1 MIVKRDLT
9 KPRIQIDVKCK
20 EENQDVDGYQEQE
33 KDILISL
40 NIDEIENIF
49 TIEEEKYFENSLA
62 VFNENWRAIPFGEE
76 IMSHYMKFCD
86 TRHTLSPKFFLLINS
101 QLR

>member
-9 KPRIQIDVKCK
+9 KPRIQIDVKCR
-20 EENQDVDGYQEQE
+20 EENPEDDGHEQE
-33 KDILISL
+33 KEILISL

-49 TIEEEKYFENSLA
+49 TMEEEKYFENSLA
-62 VFNENWRAIPFGEE
+62 VFNEKWRAIPFGEE
-76 IMSHYMKFCD
+76 MMSHFMKFCE
-86 TRHTLSPKFFLLINS
+86 TRHTLSPKFFMLINS

>member
-1 MIVKRDLT
+1 MIVKRDET
-9 KPRIQIDVKCK
+9 KPIIQIDVKCR
-20 EENQDVDGYQEQE
+20 EDNQEDEQE
-33 KDILISL
+33 KEILISL

-49 TIEEEKYFENSLA
+49 TMEEEKYFENSLA
-62 VFNENWRAIPFGEE
+62 VFNEKWRAIPFGEE
-76 IMSHYMKFCD
+76 MMSHFMKFCE